1 MDRTHGSYFDFHEKD
16 LYTMTTSGTAVASAT
31 APATATTM
39 ATATTTEQAYPLST
53 RVAIEGLGSF
63 FIVFAGLGTAL
74 FSAGGAG
81 TTVGFAYG
89 LAMVAAIISFGH
101 ISNGYFNPAF
111 SLGMAVA
118 GRLKFS
124 AMALYIVA
132 QTVGALLA
140 SVVWLA
146 LMKVMPAG
154 ATPATPKL
162 FGALAN
168 GFDAHSPSQV
178 PMVGVLIVEI
188 VAVAVL
194 TAMILGVTSARNKTS
209 LGPIAIGLAFAVAV
223 SITMP
228 LSNGSLNPA
237 RATSVVFLADSW
249 ALGQLWLF
257 WLAPLFGAALAA
269 AIFRSFAPTK
279 VSTVSEPAGFAALTD
294 DADAA
299 ATDADGVAPDS
310 SPAAANGT
318 AEDADVPSHTAASD
332 DAQAFFDA
340 PKK

>member
-1 MDRTHGSYFDFHEKD
+1 MIS
-16 LYTMTTSGTAVASAT
+16 SGTAKDL
-31 APATATTM
+31 APAA
-39 ATATTTEQAYPLST
+39 AYPLST

-74 FSAGGAG
+74 FSSGGAG

-146 LMKVMPAG
+146 LMRVMPAG
-154 ATPATPKL
+154 ATPETPAL

-188 VAVAVL
+188 VAVGVL
-194 TAMILGVTSARNKTS
+194 TAMILGVTSVRNKTG
-209 LGPIAIGLAFAVAV
+209 LGPIAVGLAFAVAV

-237 RATSVVFLADSW
+237 RATSVVFLADAW

-257 WLAPLFGAALAA
+257 WLAPLVGAALAG
-269 AIFRSFAPTK
+269 AILRSFAPA
-279 VSTVSEPAGFAALTD
+279 VSAEPVTAAEPGLAGAPAVPVLTD
-294 DADAA
+294 
-299 ATDADGVAPDS
+299 APDES
-310 SPAAANGT
+310 GESGAPQT
-318 AEDADVPSHTAASD
+318 ASVTTKID
-332 DAQAFFDA
+332 DAQEFFDS
-340 PKK
+340 PSK